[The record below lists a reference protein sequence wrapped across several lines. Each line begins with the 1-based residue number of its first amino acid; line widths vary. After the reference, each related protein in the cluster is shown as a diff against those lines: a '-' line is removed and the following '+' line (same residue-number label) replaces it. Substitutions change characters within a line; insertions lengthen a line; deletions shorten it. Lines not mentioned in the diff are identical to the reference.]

1 MDRRNFLKILP
12 RVAGAAAIGGL
23 MRAGSPG
30 GKPQPAPEL
39 VADLVVEP
47 QRDEGAI
54 ATPEA
59 LGSGAHETKLT
70 PERAVAKARDF
81 DRTYDD
87 DIWVEQNRWDL
98 LVRTTARL
106 ERAQRYIGHGN
117 FNSLGF
123 PELIDYGRH
132 SNDIGSFENDELEF
146 LEEIFQA
153 DARRYGFLG
162 EKTIVSLEGS
172 LKDRDLKRIAGTGHW
187 LLQGPSLER
196 YEQIRRDL
204 GDSVLLTSG
213 VRGLAKQYHLFL
225 TKAVDTQGNL
235 SQAARSLAPPGY
247 SFHAIGDFDIGKLG
261 LGSDNFTDRFAQTDE
276 FKKLTDLGY
285 VDIRYYEANPFGV
298 RHEPW
303 HIKIS

>member
-1 MDRRNFLKILP
+1 MDRRKFLKILP
-12 RVAGAAAIGGL
+12 GVAGAAAIGGL
-23 MRAGSPG
+23 MRPGSPG
-30 GKPQPAPEL
+30 RNPQPVPEA
-39 VADLVVEP
+39 VAEVVVEP

-54 ATPEA
+54 APREQEQ
-59 LGSGAHETKLT
+59 GMT
-70 PERAVAKARDF
+70 PERAAAKARDF

-87 DIWVEQNRWDL
+87 DVWVEPERWDL
-98 LVRTTARL
+98 LVRVAARL
-106 ERAQRYIGHGN
+106 DRSQRYIGHGH

-123 PELIDYGRH
+123 PELISFGRNF
-132 SNDIGSFENDELEF
+132 NDIGEFEPDEIEF
-146 LEEIFQA
+146 LEEVFQT

-162 EKTIVSLEGS
+162 EKTITSLEGS
-172 LKDRDLKRIAGTGHW
+172 LDDRDLKRIAGTGHW

-204 GDSVLLTSG
+204 GETVLLTSG

-225 TKAVDTQGNL
+225 SKAVDTQGNL

-247 SFHAIGDFDIGKLG
+247 SFHAVGDFDIGKLG
-261 LGSDNFTDRFAQTDE
+261 LGSDNFTDRFAETDE
-276 FKKLTDLGY
+276 FKRLVDLGY

-303 HIKIS
+303 HIKIG